1 MGDWIRGSIGD
12 LDNMGLSIRIS
23 GDEGQ
28 IRYKGQGAPI
38 VTLLGGGAA
47 AGAAIG
53 YNTVG
58 GIEGAIVGAFVG
70 LAIIAILLILF

>member
-53 YNTVG
+53 YNVS
-58 GIEGAIVGAFVG
+58 GIGGAIVGAFVG

>member
-28 IRYKGQGAPI
+28 IRYKGRGAPI
-38 VTLLGGGAA
+38 VTLLGGSAA

-53 YNTVG
+53 YNVS

-70 LAIIAILLILF
+70 LAIIAVLLILF